1 LARSAAFS
9 PLTSTRTSGNICLV
23 GQEEAGQRLLGYN
36 RLLDLHAQNNRATA
50 ASWERFASHRSRV
63 TELLRAAG
71 GETLAILGA
80 GNCNDVDLELL
91 GQQFREIHL
100 VDIDRAAVERAR
112 QWQAPGRASSVVT
125 HAPVDLSGCL
135 EALPRYR
142 NEVPDITE
150 LAQWP
155 RNAASRAFGAV
166 TMTFDTVASVC
177 MLSQLMQACAVGLG
191 VDHPCLQVIA
201 CATAV
206 AHLRSL
212 VRMVNPGGTAILITD
227 VVSSETFSFE
237 ERLARGVDPLDVLA
251 QIDKI
256 DASLSGTGPTF
267 TLEIMGGDAEIG
279 PALETPRLVS
289 PWAWRFNDEVLYL
302 VYGLVAKKKPAP

>member
-1 LARSAAFS
+1 MSS
-9 PLTSTRTSGNICLV
+9 RTVGIRLV

-50 ASWERFASHRSRV
+50 ASWERFASHRSHV

-71 GETLAILGA
+71 GESLAILGA
-80 GNCNDVDLELL
+80 GNCNDVDLKLL

-100 VDIDRAAVERAR
+100 VDIDRAALERAR
-112 QWQAPGRASSVVT
+112 QWQVPGITSSLVT

-135 EALPRYR
+135 EVLPRYR
-142 NEVPDITE
+142 NEVPDLAE
-150 LAQWP
+150 LAQWSK
-155 RNAASRAFGAV
+155 NAASRAFGAV

-177 MLSQLMQACAVGLG
+177 MLSQLMHSCAVGLG
-191 VDHPCLQVIA
+191 LDHPCLQVIA

-212 VRMVNPGGTAILITD
+212 VKMVRPGGTAILITD
-227 VVSSETFSFE
+227 VVSSGTFPFE
-237 ERLARGVDPLDVLA
+237 EELAKGADPVDLLA
-251 QIDKI
+251 QVDKL

-267 TLEIMGGDAEIG
+267 TLEIMSADSEIG
-279 PALETPRLVS
+279 PVLEPARLVS
-289 PWAWRFNDEVLYL
+289 PWAWRFNDDIVYL
-302 VYGLVAKKKPAP
+302 VYAVVAKRKA

>member
-9 PLTSTRTSGNICLV
+9 PLTSTRTEAAIRLI
-23 GQEEAGQRLLGYN
+23 GQEEAGQRLLGYH

-50 ASWERFASHRSRV
+50 ASWERFASHRSQV
-63 TELLRAAG
+63 TELLRAGG

-91 GQQFREIHL
+91 GRQFKEIHL
-100 VDIDRAAVERAR
+100 VDIDRAAVDRAR
-112 QWQAPGRASSVVT
+112 QWQAPGVTSSLVT

-142 NEVPDITE
+142 NEVPDLAE
-150 LAQWP
+150 LAQWSK
-155 RNAASRAFGAV
+155 NAASRAFGAV

-177 MLSQLMQACAVGLG
+177 MLSQLMHACSVGLG
-191 VDHPCLQVIA
+191 VEHPCLQVIA

-212 VRMVNPGGTAILITD
+212 VRMVRPGGTAILITD
-227 VVSSETFSFE
+227 VVSSETFAFE
-237 ERLARGVDPLDVLA
+237 ERVARGVEPLDLLA
-251 QIDKI
+251 QIDEE
-256 DASLSGTGPTF
+256 DASFTGTSPSF
-267 TLEIMGGDAEIG
+267 TLEIMTADAEIAS
-279 PALETPRLVS
+279 ALESPRLVT
-289 PWAWRFNDEVLYL
+289 PWGWRFNDEVRYL
-302 VYGLVAKKKPAP
+302 VYALVAKKKP